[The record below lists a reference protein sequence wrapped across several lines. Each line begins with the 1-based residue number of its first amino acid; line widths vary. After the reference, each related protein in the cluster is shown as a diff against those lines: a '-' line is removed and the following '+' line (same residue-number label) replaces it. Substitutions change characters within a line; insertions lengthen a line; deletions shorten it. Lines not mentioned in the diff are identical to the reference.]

1 MEIRFIKP
9 TDNAALAQVIRTVLV
24 DLGVPKVGTAYA
36 DKALDSMYENYQSE
50 KHAYFVVE
58 DQGVILGGA
67 GVAPLQDFKGPVC
80 ELQKMYFLSEIRG
93 IGFGQ
98 KMIEKCVGQA
108 RIFGF
113 EQCYLE
119 TMPYMEAA
127 QKLYNKMGFKYLEG
141 PMGNTGHFSCPVHM
155 ILDL

>member
-67 GVAPLQDFKGPVC
+67 GVAPLQDYQGPVC

-93 IGFGQ
+93 KGMGR
-98 KMIEKCVGQA
+98 KMIEKCIEQA
-108 RIFGF
+108 KIFGF

-127 QKLYNKMGFKYLEG
+127 QKLYL
-141 PMGNTGHFSCPVHM
+141 NTGFIYIDHSMGDTGHSSCPIWM
-155 ILDL
+155 IKPL

>member
-9 TDNAALAQVIRTVLV
+9 SDNAALAQVIRTVLV

-93 IGFGQ
+93 KGFGQ

-127 QKLYNKMGFKYLEG
+127 VKLYKKYGFKDLDK
-141 PMGNTGHFSCPVHM
+141 PMGNTCHYSCNVWM
-155 ILDL
+155 IKEI

>member
-9 TDNAALAQVIRTVLV
+9 SDNAALAQVIRTVLV

-93 IGFGQ
+93 KGFGP
-98 KMIEKCVGQA
+98 K
-108 RIFGF
+108 
-113 EQCYLE
+113 
-119 TMPYMEAA
+119 
-127 QKLYNKMGFKYLEG
+127 
-141 PMGNTGHFSCPVHM
+141 
-155 ILDL
+155 DD

>member
-24 DLGVPKVGTAYA
+24 ELGVPKVGTAYA

-67 GVAPLQDFKGPVC
+67 GVAPLQDYQGPVC
-80 ELQKMYFLSEIRG
+80 ELQKNVFFVRDKRKRHG
-93 IGFGQ
+93 
-98 KMIEKCVGQA
+98 EK
-108 RIFGF
+108 
-113 EQCYLE
+113 
-119 TMPYMEAA
+119 
-127 QKLYNKMGFKYLEG
+127 N
-141 PMGNTGHFSCPVHM
+141 
-155 ILDL
+155 D